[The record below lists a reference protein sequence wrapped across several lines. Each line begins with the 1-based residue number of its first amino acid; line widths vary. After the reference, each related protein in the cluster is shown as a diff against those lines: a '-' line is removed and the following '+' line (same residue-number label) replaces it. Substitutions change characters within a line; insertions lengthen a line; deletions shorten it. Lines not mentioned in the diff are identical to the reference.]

1 MGMLLKRFASRISLT
16 LLLIVLESAGWIL
29 FPLVIG
35 RAIDGILADSWHGL
49 YELAILGIAAM
60 GIAILRRIVDSR
72 AYARIY
78 AKLGEELVAGQ
89 TESSTSTKTA
99 RLGMLREIV
108 EFLENSLP
116 ELILNVLQL
125 AGVVLILST
134 LDLPIF
140 VGCVVVICVTVAV
153 YVLTGRLTTRFNRS
167 YNDQYE
173 QQVDAVESGD
183 AARVGRHIRDMMRW
197 NIKLSDLEAAN
208 YGIVWLFMIA
218 LLVFSIGAAA
228 EGIVEYGKVFAI
240 VMYVFQFMEAVMALP
255 LYYQQ
260 WLRLREISGRLT
272 AMVAPPPASTEAP
285 PAAAP

>member
-1 MGMLLKRFASRISLT
+1 MSMLLRRFVGRIALT
-16 LLLIVLESAGWIL
+16 FFLIVLESAGWIL

-49 YELAILGIAAM
+49 YELAILGVAAM
-60 GIAILRRIVDSR
+60 AIAILRRVVDSR

-78 AKLGEELVAGQ
+78 ATLGEELVGRQ
-89 TESSTSTKTA
+89 SESSTSTKTA

-116 ELILNVLQL
+116 ELMTNVLQL

-134 LDLPIF
+134 LNLPIF
-140 VGCVVVICVTVAV
+140 GGCVVVIGVTVAV
-153 YVLTGRLTTRFNRS
+153 YVLTGRLTTRFNRR

-173 QQVDAVESGD
+173 QQVDAAESGD
-183 AARVGRHIRDMMRW
+183 AARVGRHIRDMIRW
-197 NIKLSDLEAAN
+197 NVKLSDLEAAN
-208 YGIVWLFMIA
+208 FGIVWLFMIA

-228 EGIVEYGKVFAI
+228 EDVVEYGKVFAI
-240 VMYVFQFMEAVMALP
+240 VMYVFQFMEAVMSLP

-272 AMVAPPPASTEAP
+272 AMVARA
-285 PAAAP
+285 

>member
-1 MGMLLKRFASRISLT
+1 MLLKRFAGRIALT
-16 LLLIVLESAGWIL
+16 LVLIVLESAGWIL

-35 RAIDGILADSWHGL
+35 RAIDGILADSWQGL

-60 GIAILRRIVDSR
+60 AIAILRRVVDSR

-78 AKLGEELVAGQ
+78 VTLGEELVAGQ
-89 TESSTSTKTA
+89 SESTTSTKTA

-116 ELILNVLQL
+116 ELITNVLQL
-125 AGVVLILST
+125 AGVILILST
-134 LDLPIF
+134 LNLPIF
-140 VGCVVVICVTVAV
+140 GGCVVVICVTVAV
-153 YVLTGRLTTRFNRS
+153 YVLTGRLTTRFNRG

-208 YGIVWLFMIA
+208 FGIVWLFMIA

-228 EGIVEYGKVFAI
+228 DSIVEYGKVFAI
-240 VMYVFQFMEAVMALP
+240 VMYVFQFMEAVMSLP

-272 AMVAPPPASTEAP
+272 AMVASPPTSAEAP
-285 PAAAP
+285 GVGAQ

>member
-1 MGMLLKRFASRISLT
+1 MSMLLKRFAGRISLT
-16 LLLIVLESAGWIL
+16 LFLIVLESAGWIL

-49 YELAILGIAAM
+49 YELAVLGIAAM

-89 TESSTSTKTA
+89 PETGTSTKTA

-125 AGVVLILST
+125 AGVILILST

-167 YNDQYE
+167 YNDHYE

-183 AARVGRHIRDMMRW
+183 AARVGSHIRAMTRW
-197 NIKLSDLEAAN
+197 NIKLSDLEAIN
-208 YGIVWLFMIA
+208 YGVVWLFMVA

-228 EGIVEYGKVFAI
+228 DSIVEYGKVFAI

-272 AMVAPPPASTEAP
+272 AMVAAPATSPEAP
-285 PAAAP
+285 PAGAG

>member
-1 MGMLLKRFASRISLT
+1 MGMLLRRFAGRIALT
-16 LLLIVLESAGWIL
+16 LFLIVLESAGWIL

-35 RAIDGILADSWHGL
+35 RAIDGILADSWQGL
-49 YELAILGIAAM
+49 YELAILGVAAM
-60 GIAILRRIVDSR
+60 AIAILRRVVDSR

-78 AKLGEELVAGQ
+78 ATLGEELVGRQ
-89 TESSTSTKTA
+89 SESSTSTKTA

-116 ELILNVLQL
+116 ELITNVLQL
-125 AGVVLILST
+125 AGVILILST
-134 LDLPIF
+134 LNLPIF
-140 VGCVVVICVTVAV
+140 VGCVVVISVTAAI

-167 YNDQYE
+167 YNDEYE
-173 QQVDAVESGD
+173 GQVDAVESGD

-208 YGIVWLFMIA
+208 FGIVWLFMIA
-218 LLVFSIGAAA
+218 LLVFSIGTAADT
-228 EGIVEYGKVFAI
+228 IVEYGKVFAI
-240 VMYVFQFMEAVMALP
+240 VMYVFQFMEAVMSLP

-272 AMVAPPPASTEAP
+272 AMVALAPASTEAP
-285 PAAAP
+285 AAGTR

>member
-1 MGMLLKRFASRISLT
+1 MSVLLKRFAGRIALT

-35 RAIDGILADSWHGL
+35 RAIDGVLADSWQGL
-49 YELAILGIAAM
+49 YELAVLGIAAM
-60 GIAILRRIVDSR
+60 AIAILRRIVDSR

-89 TESSTSTKTA
+89 SESSTSTKTA

-116 ELILNVLQL
+116 ELITSVLQL
-125 AGVVLILST
+125 AGVILILST
-134 LDLPIF
+134 LNLPIF
-140 VGCVVVICVTVAV
+140 GGCVVVIGVTVAI

-183 AARVGRHIRDMMRW
+183 AARVGRHISDMMRW

-208 YGIVWLFMIA
+208 FGIVWLFMIA

-228 EGIVEYGKVFAI
+228 GDIVEYGKVFAI
-240 VMYVFQFMEAVMALP
+240 VMYVFQFMEAVMSLP

-272 AMVAPPPASTEAP
+272 EMAGRSSRVS
-285 PAAAP
+285 

>member
-1 MGMLLKRFASRISLT
+1 MSVLLKRFAGRITLT

-35 RAIDGILADSWHGL
+35 RAIDGILADSWQGL
-49 YELAILGIAAM
+49 YELAALGIAAM
-60 GIAILRRIVDSR
+60 AIANLRRIVDSR

-78 AKLGEELVAGQ
+78 ATLGEELVAGQ
-89 TESSTSTKTA
+89 SESSTSTKTA

-116 ELILNVLQL
+116 ELITSVLQL
-125 AGVVLILST
+125 AGVILILST
-134 LDLPIF
+134 LNLPIF
-140 VGCVVVICVTVAV
+140 GGCVVVIGVTVAI

-208 YGIVWLFMIA
+208 FGIVWLFMIA

-228 EGIVEYGKVFAI
+228 GDIVEYGKVFAI
-240 VMYVFQFMEAVMALP
+240 VMYVFQFMEAVMSLP

-272 AMVAPPPASTEAP
+272 EMAGTSSRVS
-285 PAAAP
+285 